1 MKIVVG
7 IYSPFVA
14 WRIPEAQVEWLR
26 REFPEHTFVR
36 VDDDEAMEEAIVD
49 AEVAFSSLVRASH
62 FAAARV
68 LRWIHSPAA
77 GVGAML
83 FPAMVASP
91 IVLTNSR
98 GNSAVSIAEHVI
110 AVTLALFRRL
120 PLASV
125 RQRERVWAQ
134 DELTLDPPIRTLRG
148 ARVLVVGLGAIGA
161 ETARLALAFGADVA
175 AIRRHPDS
183 PRDVTVAEVVAPER
197 LHDQLPRAD
206 VVVVA
211 APQTAETR
219 HLIGAPELARMKE
232 DAVLV
237 NISRG
242 RLVDEAALAAA
253 LDRGRLRGAALDV
266 FEEEPLPG
274 DSPLWQHPRVIVTPH
289 ISGLHAR
296 YWPDAAALFAE
307 NLRRFM
313 SGRPLVNLVD
323 KRAGY

>member
-14 WRIPEAQVEWLR
+14 WQIPEAQVEWLR
-26 REFPEHTFVR
+26 RECPEHTFVR
-36 VDDDEAMEEAIVD
+36 VDDAEAMGEAIVD
-49 AEVAFSSLVRASH
+49 AEIAFSSLVRASH

-91 IVLTNSR
+91 VVLTNSR

-120 PLASV
+120 PLAFE

-175 AIRRHPDS
+175 AIRRRPDA
-183 PRDVTVAEVVAPER
+183 PRDVPVSEVVAPDR

-219 HLIGAPELARMKE
+219 HLIGAAELALMKE
-232 DAVLV
+232 DAELE

-242 RLVDEAALAAA
+242 RLVDETALAAA

-307 NLRRFM
+307 NLRRFTA
-313 SGRPLVNLVD
+313 GRPLINLVD